1 VHVVVGVPDRN
12 PVDTGVSSTL
22 GEMRCRSPNTVSRSP
37 GVGIIAGWDDVLH
50 FVDYE
55 RTALGCFDGGVGC
68 GAQESG
74 QSEQSSDLDLL
85 GIGQCFDL
93 IDTESVSTASNLVSS
108 NDRRAVTFAT
118 DQRSPSD
125 LSRKPPAISRQ
136 DRFVGWPRPW
146 RWPATAY
153 LAGNPPYS
161 IPPYSSRQAVVQRPR
176 RGQGSE
182 ALITGVAV
190 G

>member
-37 GVGIIAGWDDVLH
+37 GVGIIAGWDDLLH

-74 QSEQSSDLDLL
+74 QSEQSSDLDFL

-108 NDRRAVTFAT
+108 NDRRAGTFAT
-118 DQRSPSD
+118 DQHRQGIVQKHHGPPD
-125 LSRKPPAISRQ
+125 LCGSVAQRQ
-136 DRFVGWPRPW
+136 EQGSSHVRLADEIR
-146 RWPATAY
+146 ATA
-153 LAGNPPYS
+153 GDVRTP
-161 IPPYSSRQAVVQRPR
+161 SRSR
-176 RGQGSE
+176 
-182 ALITGVAV
+182 
-190 G
+190 